1 LDPTRLSVGEA
12 VDFWRVEE
20 VEPGRLLRLR
30 AEMRLPGRAWL
41 EWEATP
47 TANGSVLRQT
57 AWFAPRGLA
66 GALYWHVLY
75 PFHAVIFGRLA
86 RALAREAET
95 ARAGA

>member
-1 LDPTRLSVGEA
+1 MVRIEFALPFQLVGS
-12 VDFWRVEE
+12 
-20 VEPGRLLRLR
+20 GRRSLQRLRLR

-47 TANGSVLRQT
+47 TPNGSVLRQT